1 MKYAWTAHMPITTE
15 GMWITVWF
23 APGLGNTFQVKF
35 GDILYLRSDVVYAL
49 GTPMTEDADGERKHY
64 HLQYYLPTNDQPI
77 CPCTFNTKDR
87 DNVTNLSQIY
97 YIPKRKIEG

>member
-1 MKYAWTAHMPITTE
+1 MSLKIILVYRPA
-15 GMWITVWF
+15 GDKKVWF

-64 HLQYYLPTNDQPI
+64 HLQYY
-77 CPCTFNTKDR
+77 K
-87 DNVTNLSQIY
+87 V
-97 YIPKRKIEG
+97 